1 MKKVLFFTQNRWAFG
16 TIHQG
21 LIKELYKHGVYS
33 SLLDYTVS
41 YSKQEFD
48 FFIDIYDY
56 FVTNPET
63 IPALMSYG
71 VPLQKIIA
79 VAHAEWDIYS
89 AAKDFVHHNT
99 NNYDI
104 HAYGCISDKLVN
116 MFNDLHPHS
125 KIKAKRVANGI
136 HFDLFYAN
144 PPNSLETVGFGGKM
158 VGCNF
163 FGVDI
168 KRGDLVEKVTNLAGL
183 QFLPNATY
191 HYMAMPAYYKTIDA
205 IIMAST
211 EEAAGM
217 PMLEAA
223 AAGRLCIGTPVG
235 YFNHNSDSG
244 GGIKVRIDGDDFIN
258 DTVKILEHYKAN
270 PEKYKQKCLDIQE
283 YARYNYDWKY
293 VIDGWIELFN

>member
-21 LIKELYKHGVYS
+21 LVKELYKRGIYS
-33 SLLDYTVS
+33 NLLDYSVLYT
-41 YSKQEFD
+41 KEEFN
-48 FFIDIYDY
+48 FLIDIYDY

-71 VPLQKIIA
+71 VPCQKIVAI
-79 VAHAEWDIYS
+79 AHAEWDIFV
-89 AAKDFVHHNT
+89 AARDMVHNT
-99 NNYDI
+99 TNYYDL
-104 HAYGCISDKLVN
+104 HAYGCISDKLCD
-116 MFNDLHPHS
+116 MFNDSHPHS
-125 KIKAKRVANGI
+125 KVKAKRVTNGI
-136 HFDLFYAN
+136 HFDLFYN
-144 PPNSLETVGFGGKM
+144 KPSNSLKTVGFGGKM

-163 FGVDI
+163 FGLDI
-168 KRGDLVEKVTNLAGL
+168 KRGHLVEKVTNMTNLE
-183 QFLPNATY
+183 FIPNATY

-235 YFNHNSDSG
+235 YFNHNSDNG
-244 GGIKVRIDGDDFIN
+244 GGIKVRIDEEDFIN
-258 DTVKILEHYKAN
+258 DTSKILEYYKSN
-270 PEKYKQKCLDIQE
+270 PEEYNKKCLDIQE
-283 YARYNYDWKY
+283 YARYNYDWSK
-293 VIDGWIELFN
+293 VIDQWIELF